1 MSPVRSVLND
11 ALSPRVSGCRTP
23 QSVLSRRR
31 HELAEP
37 AHCPLGPHRPL
48 GALNP
53 YAPTGRVCRVGPLP
67 RKGCAFSESAV
78 ALLASAPPFP
88 LPEKPGDLGRA
99 RDRSCA
105 ALVVLCT
112 APCLDH
118 CRRRQCRPLSTRSRR
133 AALVCRP
140 LPPLTGPPRGRALPG
155 VRIGLDARRVP
166 PADLF
171 LVVGRARADHRPC
184 PGGRSV
190 SRPRLGARP
199 V

>member
-11 ALSPRVSGCRTP
+11 ALPPRVTGCRTP
-23 QSVLSRRR
+23 QSVLSWRR

-37 AHCPLGPHRPL
+37 AHCPLGPHRPPGPHRPL
-48 GALNP
+48 GALHP
-53 YAPTGRVCRVGPLP
+53 YARTGRVCRVGDLP

-112 APCLDH
+112 ASCLG
-118 CRRRQCRPLSTRSRR
+118 PFSPPAR
-133 AALVCRP
+133 APPP
-140 LPPLTGPPRGRALPG
+140 LPP
-155 VRIGLDARRVP
+155 
-166 PADLF
+166 
-171 LVVGRARADHRPC
+171 
-184 PGGRSV
+184 
-190 SRPRLGARP
+190 
-199 V
+199 